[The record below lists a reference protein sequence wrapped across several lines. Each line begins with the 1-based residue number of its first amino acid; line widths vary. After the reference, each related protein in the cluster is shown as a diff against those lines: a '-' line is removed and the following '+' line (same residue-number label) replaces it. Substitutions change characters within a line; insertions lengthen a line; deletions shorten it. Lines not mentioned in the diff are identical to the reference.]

1 MKAPSSTLTVILSLA
16 VLAAPL
22 LGDAQPAGK
31 VYRIGY
37 LSAGAGS
44 LNSPYTE
51 AFRQGLR
58 DLGWVEGQN
67 IVIEY
72 RSAGGEFD
80 RLPALAA
87 ELTRLRVDVI
97 VGTPTPGALAAKSA
111 TETILI
117 VGVSL
122 TDPVGLGLIPNLAR
136 PSGNVTGLS
145 YGVGADIFG
154 KDLELLREAVP
165 KIRRVAVL
173 SNPDGPSQPLTMRN
187 IKAAAGPLGLQLLP
201 VEAREPAEFDA
212 AFAAMGKGS
221 AGALF
226 VVTDPA
232 YIGHRAR
239 LVDLAVRN
247 RLPSM
252 FTQKAD
258 VEAGGLMSYGP
269 SFQAMYRRAAHYVD
283 KILKGAKPADLPV
296 EQPTKFELV
305 INLKTAKAL
314 RLTIPPSLLA
324 RADEIVR

>member
-1 MKAPSSTLTVILSLA
+1 MKAPSSILTVILSLA

-22 LGDAQPAGK
+22 LGDAQQADTLH
-31 VYRIGY
+31 RIGY
-37 LSAGAGS
+37 LSASAGS

-87 ELTRLRVDVI
+87 ELTRLKVDVI
-97 VGTPTPGALAAKSA
+97 VATPTPGALAAKSA
-111 TETILI
+111 TETIPI

-201 VEAREPAEFDA
+201 VEARGPAEFDA
-212 AFAAMGKGS
+212 AFAATVKGS
-221 AGALF
+221 AGALL

-252 FTQKAD
+252 FTQRAD

-269 SFQAMYRRAAHYVD
+269 SFQAMYRRAAYYVD